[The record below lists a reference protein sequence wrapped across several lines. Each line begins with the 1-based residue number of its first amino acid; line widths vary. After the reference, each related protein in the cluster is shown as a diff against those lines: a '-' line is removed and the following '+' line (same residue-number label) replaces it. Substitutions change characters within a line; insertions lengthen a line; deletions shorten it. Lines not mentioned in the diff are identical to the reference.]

1 MNIFIEVSKENQFSN
16 NGVRKRDEELDTH
29 SRFRG
34 NSKPPSPRFSHAV
47 SFPSFL
53 LFHPYPRSSPSFQF
67 VFVNFID
74 TRPRNSNFVPLPC
87 RRRRH
92 RRHPRPLVVVAGFE
106 PSRLVISIPLHG
118 SPVTIL
124 EISPEFLE
132 TRALRSNVL
141 TLPRARDTQ
150 SRSLATRP
158 PLHPLSLTR
167 EFHPICIRLRD
178 ALGLIHP
185 RVPPRGGLPPVTNSP
200 TFLTLYCRDRWAR
213 FREVSSRGDTLPTY
227 DISST
232 DNLSDNRQKIGK
244 RYNVGYL
251 VSQ

>member
-1 MNIFIEVSKENQFSN
+1 MEAIPRDHPPIIFSTQ
-16 NGVRKRDEELDTH
+16 
-29 SRFRG
+29 
-34 NSKPPSPRFSHAV
+34 
-47 SFPSFL
+47 FPSFL
-53 LFHPYPRSSPSFQF
+53 FSFPPPPLCPRSSPSFQF

-74 TRPRNSNFVPLPC
+74 ARPRNSNFVPVP
-87 RRRRH
+87 RRRR
-92 RRHPRPLVVVAGFE
+92 RRHPRPLVA
-106 PSRLVISIPLHG
+106 PSLVSSRVVISIPLHG

-167 EFHPICIRLRD
+167 EFRPICIRLRD

-185 RVPPRGGLPPVTNSP
+185 RVPTTGRITGVTNSP
-200 TFLTLYCRDRWAR
+200 TFLTR
-213 FREVSSRGDTLPTY
+213 FTAAIGGRGGPLSRRY
-227 DISST
+227 FT
-232 DNLSDNRQKIGK
+232 DL
-244 RYNVGYL
+244 
-251 VSQ
+251 